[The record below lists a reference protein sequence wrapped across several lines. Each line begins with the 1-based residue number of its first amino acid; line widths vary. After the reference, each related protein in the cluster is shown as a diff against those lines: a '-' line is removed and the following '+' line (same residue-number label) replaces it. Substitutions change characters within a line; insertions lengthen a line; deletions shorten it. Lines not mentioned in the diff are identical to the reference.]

1 MSSDPY
7 LKELLQGYTDRE
19 GDELQQYL
27 LNWSAGTYGSVAQS
41 ILHHAARKRFDPLK
55 YLRKAHNFNRKAAKR
70 VPKSGYRLDGS
81 PDSCLY
87 RRSYIGNE
95 FLIVRPDQ
103 YGVEKI
109 VTYGINEEG

>member
-81 PDSCLY
+81 PVY
-87 RRSYIGNE
+87 RKGNE